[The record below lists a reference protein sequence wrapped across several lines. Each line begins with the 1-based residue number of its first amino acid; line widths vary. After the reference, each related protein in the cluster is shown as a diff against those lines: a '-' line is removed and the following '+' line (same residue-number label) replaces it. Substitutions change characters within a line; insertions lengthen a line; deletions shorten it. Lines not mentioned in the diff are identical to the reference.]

1 MKNLRLLKILFL
13 ASALGIS
20 NTAWAQPRVGER
32 MPEFQLQ
39 GTDGRMYGIS
49 HSNDTVSVLFFV
61 GNW

>member
-1 MKNLRLLKILFL
+1 MKHLKMLKILAFVL
-13 ASALGIS
+13 CASISTIASAE
-20 NTAWAQPRVGER
+20 PRVGER

-49 HSNDTVSVLFFV
+49 YSANQVSVLFFI